1 MAESR
6 LKEPLVSSRG
16 SSAPL
21 VPENPAGPPAPGFF
35 SQTKLLTYKNLLITF
50 KNPKNIIFLMLT
62 PFILSLF
69 LYALQSLA
77 VDNGNFVIPNPSS
90 EALPVFSPC
99 TWAGCTSLEVS
110 FVSNDPAATIDKYPW
125 INAVMQAIKDESG
138 VSASIR
144 SKPITSFSDLQDYY
158 SEIEQNPNRTQ
169 IGLLMCGDSS

>member
-1 MAESR
+1 MDENR
-6 LKEPLVSSRG
+6 LKEPLTSSRG
-16 SSAPL
+16 SSAPPPPDNSATL
-21 VPENPAGPPAPGFF
+21 PAPGFF

-50 KNPKNIIFLMLT
+50 KNPKNIIFLVLT

-90 EALPVFSPC
+90 QSLPTFSAC
-99 TWAGCTSLEVS
+99 TWADCNSLEVS

-125 INAVMQAIKDESG
+125 ISAVVQAIKDESG

-144 SKPITSFSDLQDYY
+144 SKPITSFSGLQDYY